1 MSVKHPVISITGS
14 SGAGTTFVKRAFEKV
29 FNRENLKVAVV
40 EGDSF
45 HKYERAEMREKVA
58 ESRKAGHV
66 LTHFAEDANHFD
78 KLADLFKQYGETGSG
93 QRRYYIH
100 SDEEAVEHNAR
111 LGTNLAPGQFTP
123 WEDIPAGT
131 DLMFY
136 EGLHGGVKTEK
147 SDVAQYADL
156 LVGVVPCVNIEWIQK
171 IYRDTAERPYT
182 PQQVADV
189 ILDRMPDYVK
199 FITPQFDRTH
209 INFHRVPLVDTAN
222 PFATDKAK
230 PVTKPEDSLIV
241 TTVRIPGVDLAGIA
255 AKLPADAMAFMQ
267 NGQTLV
273 YKGNYMIDVM
283 DMMLSP
289 IIKDMMAKARA

>member
-29 FNRENLKVAVV
+29 FDRENLKVAVV

-45 HKYERAEMREKVA
+45 HKFERAEMREKVA
-58 ESRKAGHV
+58 ESRKNGQV

-78 KLADLFKQYGETGSG
+78 KLAALFKQYGESGTG

-100 SDEEAVEHNAR
+100 SDDEAVEHNVR
-111 LGTNLAPGQFTP
+111 LGTSLAPGQFTP

-222 PFATDKAK
+222 PFSTDKAK

-255 AKLPADAMAFMQ
+255 AKLPADAMAFLQ
-267 NGQTLV
+267 NEHTLV